1 MAVKLSDHFTYSKI
15 FKAVIAPILMM
26 IFTSIYGVVDGIFVS
41 NFAQD
46 GAFAGLNLIYPVIM
60 IVGGVGFMIGTGGS
74 ALVSKLLGEQEK
86 ERANQVFSMMVI
98 FTAIFGAIISVI
110 GSLLIKPI
118 ALALASVGEGNTENM
133 IKYAI
138 IYGRILMLGQVTFM
152 LQNLFQSFFVV
163 AEKPQLG
170 FIYTVSAGVTNI
182 ILDALFI
189 AVFKW
194 GIVGAALATIA
205 GQIVGGFFPLIYFIK
220 RKDGLI
226 HLVKT
231 KLELKPIL
239 KSLGNGSSEFV
250 NSVSSSI
257 VGMVYN
263 IQLLRYLGEEGVSA
277 YGIIMYVQFIFVAIY
292 VGYAIGTAPI
302 IGYNYGAQ
310 NHKELKNVLKK
321 SMIILSTLGVI
332 MLTLA
337 EVFAKPLCSI
347 FASMNPSLLQT
358 TINGMRIYSIGFLMC
373 GVSIFISSFFTA
385 LNNGLVSAIISM
397 LRTLLFQLVCVIV
410 LPLILKENGIW
421 LSVVISEVL
430 ALILCLTFLMAN
442 KKRYNY

>member
-1 MAVKLSDHFTYSKI
+1 
-15 FKAVIAPILMM
+15 
-26 IFTSIYGVVDGIFVS
+26 
-41 NFAQD
+41 
-46 GAFAGLNLIYPVIM
+46 
-60 IVGGVGFMIGTGGS
+60 
-74 ALVSKLLGEQEK
+74 
-86 ERANQVFSMMVI
+86 
-98 FTAIFGAIISVI
+98 
-110 GSLLIKPI
+110 
-118 ALALASVGEGNTENM
+118 
-133 IKYAI
+133 
-138 IYGRILMLGQVTFM
+138 
-152 LQNLFQSFFVV
+152 
-163 AEKPQLG
+163 
-170 FIYTVSAGVTNI
+170 
-182 ILDALFI
+182 
-189 AVFKW
+189 
-194 GIVGAALATIA
+194 
-205 GQIVGGFFPLIYFIK
+205 
-220 RKDGLI
+220 
-226 HLVKT
+226 
-231 KLELKPIL
+231 
-239 KSLGNGSSEFV
+239 
-250 NSVSSSI
+250 
-257 VGMVYN
+257 MVYN
-263 IQLLRYLGEEGVSA
+263 IQLLIYLGEEGVSA

-337 EVFAKPLCSI
+337 DVFAKPLCTI

-430 ALILCLTFLMAN
+430 ALILCLTFLIAN
-442 KKRYNY
+442 KKKYHY